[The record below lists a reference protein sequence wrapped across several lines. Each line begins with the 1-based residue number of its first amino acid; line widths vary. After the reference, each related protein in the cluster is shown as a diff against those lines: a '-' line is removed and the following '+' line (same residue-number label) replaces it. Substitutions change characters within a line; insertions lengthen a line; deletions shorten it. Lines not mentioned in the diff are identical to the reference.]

1 MEDPEIT
8 TIRRQWAELNFPAD
22 VAGARAAYEA
32 FGANYGLAPDV
43 VVAPATMGGVPAEWS
58 STERAASDAAV
69 LYLHGGGYFI
79 GSLASHRHVAS
90 ELGRAAGA
98 RVLAID
104 YRLAPEHP
112 FPAAL
117 DDAVAAY
124 EAMLADGLRP
134 ERIAIAGD
142 SAGGGLAIAT
152 LVALRDRS
160 TPLPACA
167 FCISPLVDLEATGGS
182 METQRARDPMIAREG
197 VLGAA
202 AMYLAG
208 ADPRTPL
215 ASPMHAD
222 LTGLPPLLIHVGS
235 AETLLDDAVRLAGVA
250 GAADVRVSLEV
261 HPGMIHVWH
270 FFHPALAAG
279 RRALGDGGSF
289 IRTHIGS

>member
-8 TIRRQWAELNFPAD
+8 AIRHAWAELDFPTD
-22 VAGARAAYEA
+22 VEGARRTYDA

-43 VVAPATMGGVPAEWS
+43 VITPVTMAGVPAEWS
-58 STERAASDAAV
+58 STEGAADDAAV

-98 RVLAID
+98 RALAID

-134 ERIAIAGD
+134 ERIALAGD

-152 LVALRDRS
+152 LVALRDRG

-167 FCISPLVDLEATGGS
+167 FCISPLVDLAATGGS

-202 AMYLAG
+202 AMYLNG
-208 ADPRTPL
+208 VDPRTPL

-222 LTGLPPLLIHVGS
+222 LSGLPPLLIHVGS

-250 GAADVRVSLEV
+250 GAADVRVTLEV

-289 IRTHIGS
+289 IRMHIGS